1 MTDLLNIMTEV
12 NKVLYGDNYSED
24 AKEKFNYAIVKKTE
38 SGRESEEFWILVN
51 ADYDYETD
59 RFIKIDLK
67 ATSFGI
73 QMQAKGTYPGEAE
86 LGYDDIQGI
95 NVWRNPRWLNDNDE
109 YIVYMDENYYDYTD
123 MKDKHYI
130 GAQYSNEAWG
140 VHNGEWRHFGV
151 ASGWNN
157 NLMTD
162 SFGGVTI
169 GGAGFEIDGNG
180 VFPFVRLTSSTYIDE
195 NNVQWFLLGLLDNA
209 YHPTTAGWECDNN
222 SHYSWF
228 VGLRSPQKFNGN
240 TPVYLTKDL
249 EQTTFVV
256 MVNDNSGLSNPSTE
270 HQLNVASWKV
280 LFEVGLESVKCM
292 INGTLTTLGA

>member
-1 MTDLLNIMTEV
+1 
-12 NKVLYGDNYSED
+12 
-24 AKEKFNYAIVKKTE
+24 
-38 SGRESEEFWILVN
+38 
-51 ADYDYETD
+51 
-59 RFIKIDLK
+59 
-67 ATSFGI
+67 
-73 QMQAKGTYPGEAE
+73 
-86 LGYDDIQGI
+86 
-95 NVWRNPRWLNDNDE
+95 
-109 YIVYMDENYYDYTD
+109 

-249 EQTTFVV
+249 EQLKNFC
-256 MVNDNSGLSNPSTE
+256 DNWENQEGGDGAE
-270 HQLNVASWKV
+270 DW
-280 LFEVGLESVKCM
+280 VGGYKLALDK
-292 INGTLTTLGA
+292 IKWRNGRKIIYHICDSPAHGQ